1 MKIGFLIQ
9 NLSWGGAERAASS
22 IASALAQRG
31 AEVQIITFGDEDR
44 FYSPSNDVKV
54 VNMDF
59 SKIPRELS
67 FKRIVCCAK
76 RFKQI
81 RKYIKKEKFDVLV
94 CMSNTMT
101 VYGVFASMFTK
112 TKSVG
117 TERNNPYKYASGK
130 ISTVLRKVSAFFA
143 NGFVFQT
150 KAAAEFFPNRAQKR
164 GEVIPNAV
172 FNKLVYELP
181 QTQERQ
187 NIIYGMGRLTEAKR
201 FDLLIDAF
209 AEVSKKHKDTKL
221 IIFGE
226 GDDREKLQSQI
237 DSLSLTDKALL
248 PGASL
253 DAIKFV
259 SKGRAFVLSS
269 DYEGMPNAL
278 MEAMA
283 SGVPCVSTRCKMGP
297 EELIADGENG
307 LLVETNSSK
316 QIAEALLKI
325 LDDDAL
331 AKRLSAGGKEL
342 LHTHSIDA
350 VADKWLE
357 YLSEVAQ
364 G

>member
-9 NLSWGGAERAASS
+9 NLSGGGAERAASA

-31 AEVQIITFGDEDR
+31 AEVQIITFNDDDR
-44 FYSPSNDVKV
+44 FYSPNDDVKV
-54 VNMDF
+54 FNLDF
-59 SKIPRELS
+59 DKIPRNLS
-67 FKRIVCCAK
+67 LKRILCCVK
-76 RFKQI
+76 RFKKI
-81 RKYIKKEKFDVLV
+81 RRYIKKENFDALV
-94 CMSNTMT
+94 CMSNAMSF
-101 VYGVFASMFTK
+101 YGVFASMFTK

-117 TERNNPYKYASGK
+117 TERNNPYKYSSDK
-130 ISTVLRKVSAFFA
+130 INTLLRKISAFFA
-143 NGFVFQT
+143 DGFVFQT
-150 KAAAEFFPNRAQKR
+150 EASAEFFPMRAQKK
-164 GEVIPNAV
+164 GAVIPNAV
-172 FNKLVYELP
+172 FNKLVYDVETP
-181 QTQERQ
+181 EIRQ
-187 NIIYGMGRLTEAKR
+187 NIIYGMGRLTQAKR

-209 AEVSKKHKDTKL
+209 YEVSQKYDECKL
-221 IIFGE
+221 VIFGE
-226 GDDREKLQSQI
+226 GDDREKLQEQI

-253 DAIKFV
+253 RAIEFI

-297 EELIADGENG
+297 EELITDGENG
-307 LLVETNSSK
+307 LLVETDSSK

-325 LDDDAL
+325 LGNDAL
-331 AKRLSAGGKEL
+331 ANRLSKGGKKL

-350 VADKWLE
+350 IADRWLE
-357 YLSEVAQ
+357 YLTSITQ